1 MPAEYR
7 SPENQLGRKL
17 VMVTGSGRSGTST
30 AAGTLKKLGLT
41 IPQPELGPDPTN
53 PRGFFEPRW
62 VINFHKRLLLE
73 AGVATL
79 DARPDAPDRT
89 ARVGARPQVRAE
101 LRSWLEEALVGPQ
114 VVVKDPRAFW
124 LTDLWQDSAASIGVE
139 TSYLTMLRHPAEV
152 IGSRDTHYGSSRSA
166 AERKARETGILAGW
180 VNVVLLNEAASRNE
194 PRAFVHYEDLL
205 TDWRATMGNVATTLG
220 LTYDADL
227 AGSAHHPI
235 DEFIDVNLRR
245 VRLTWDDLDV
255 PPQLRDLADAVWQAL
270 CELADP
276 KGEREKVL
284 NRMVEYRAEYNAQ
297 HAYAL
302 AFAQDAMAARVRNAR
317 RQARKEA
324 ESVLSQTSTQRP
336 GGTTALRTVTR
347 AARKARTLA
356 GRLRQRA
363 ADQRSR

>member
-41 IPQPELGPDPTN
+41 IPQPELGADPTN

-79 DARPDAPDRT
+79 DARPDASDRI
-89 ARVGARPQVRAE
+89 ARVGARPQVRTE
-101 LRSWLEEALVGPQ
+101 LKSWLEETLVGPQ

-124 LTDLWQDSAASIGVE
+124 LTDLWRGAAASISVE
-139 TSYLTMLRHPAEV
+139 TTYLTMLRHPAEV

-180 VNVVLLNEAASRNE
+180 VNVVLLNEAASRGE
-194 PRAFVHYEDLL
+194 PRVFVHYEDLL
-205 TDWRATMGNVATTLG
+205 TDWRATMRTVATTLG

-227 AGSAHHPI
+227 TVSEHHPV
-235 DEFIDVNLRR
+235 DEFIDASLRR

-255 PPQLRDLADAVWQAL
+255 PPQLRDLADNVWLAL

-276 KGEREKVL
+276 KGERERVIA
-284 NRMVEYRAEYNAQ
+284 RMEEYRAEYNAQ

-302 AFAQDAMAARVRNAR
+302 AFAHDAIGARVRTAR

-324 ESVLSQTSTQRP
+324 ESAISQKAAQPTDDANPS
-336 GGTTALRTVTR
+336 RTLTR
-347 AARKARTLA
+347 ASRKARALP
-356 GRLRQRA
+356 GRLRRRVA
-363 ADQRSR
+363 ALRSR